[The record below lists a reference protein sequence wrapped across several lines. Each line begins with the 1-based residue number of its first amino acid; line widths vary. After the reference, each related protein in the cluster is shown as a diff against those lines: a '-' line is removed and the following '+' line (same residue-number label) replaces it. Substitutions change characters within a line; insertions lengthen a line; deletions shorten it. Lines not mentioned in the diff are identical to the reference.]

1 MILALATSLLLA
13 AAPAT
18 VTVELK
24 PAKSVLKVDGKK
36 KGTGE
41 KPMTLKLPS
50 GKHVFRVEYK
60 GDAHEEEV
68 VLKPGPNKWSWE
80 FTGVEEEPAPE
91 KAPEKAP

>member
-1 MILALATSLLLA
+1 MLLALATSLLLN

-24 PAKSVLKVDGKK
+24 PAKSVLIVDGKK

-41 KPMTLKLPS
+41 KPLTLKLPA

-68 VLKPGPNKWSWE
+68 VLKSGPNKWSWE
-80 FTGVEEEPAPE
+80 FTGVEEEPKPEE
-91 KAPEKAP
+91 KAP